1 MATPQIHPSAVVSP
15 LARLAD
21 DVVIDAFAI
30 VHDHVEIGA
39 GTTVGPHTIIHD
51 YVRIGA
57 GNTIHS
63 SLVIGGLPQVIG
75 FDPAT
80 ETWLEIGDNNT
91 LREGM
96 SIHRAS
102 KPETPTRIGSGCFI
116 MGYVHI
122 GHDCQIGNGCILS
135 NNTILG
141 GHVEVGNKVVMGGG
155 AAVHQFVRIGDYAMV
170 GGFTPVRKDV
180 MPFTMFTGTN
190 GRHYRLNS
198 VGLRRNGIKGERYR
212 VVEQAFRQVRAG
224 NKDLSRLEQTE
235 EITMLQQWL
244 AVKSKRGL
252 SAFQQ
257 SRRAG
262 SDEVDSD

>member
-1 MATPQIHPSAVVSP
+1 MAAPRIHPGAVVSP
-15 LARLAD
+15 LAKLAD

-57 GNTIHS
+57 GNRIHS

-75 FDPAT
+75 FDPGLV
-80 ETWLEIGDNNT
+80 TWLEIGDNNT
-91 LREGM
+91 LREAV

-102 KPETPTRIGSGCFI
+102 KPETSTRIGNGCFI
-116 MGYVHI
+116 MGYAHI
-122 GHDCQIGNGCILS
+122 GHDCQIGDECILS

-141 GHVEVGNKVVMGGG
+141 GHVEVGNRVVIGGG

-180 MPFTMFTGTN
+180 MPFTLFTSVY
-190 GRHYRLNS
+190 GRHFRLNS

-224 NKDLSRLEQTE
+224 NRDLGNLEQTE
-235 EITMLQQWL
+235 EVVMLQQWL
-244 AVKSKRGL
+244 AVRSKRGL
-252 SAFQQ
+252 SAFQLP
-257 SRRAG
+257 RHGGGDDA
-262 SDEVDSD
+262 DSG